1 MLWYMMQFQ
10 AYNIIQQRE
19 GKSLKMTLRESLPV
33 WFHPCVSFHMI
44 HVLIVH
50 CRAMELLSS
59 SQTCKLTHWSRPG
72 GRTCSS
78 TSPTTRSVA
87 LATRRATVLQ
97 QGISMW
103 VFLFH
108 PSAAIP
114 HFFCIAHKFEWN
126 VGTICLILDWRL
138 ILSLTVHPAIT
149 VTSFKGILIYIPA
162 FTSFTVS
169 LPSQNL
175 NVLQKISEELRSQN
189 FCCCKTWVIWESDNG
204 WIANDKFWVERWIV

>member
-1 MLWYMMQFQ
+1 M
-10 AYNIIQQRE
+10 R
-19 GKSLKMTLRESLPV
+19 SL
-33 WFHPCVSFHMI
+33 
-44 HVLIVH
+44 

-72 GRTCSS
+72 VRTCSS

-114 HFFCIAHKFEWN
+114 HISYHGIEFFCIAQKFKWN

-149 VTSFKGILIYIPA
+149 VTSFKGILKY
-162 FTSFTVS
+162 SS
-169 LPSQNL
+169 LYKFYS
-175 NVLQKISEELRSQN
+175 VL
-189 FCCCKTWVIWESDNG
+189 CHHKTWLYYKKYPRKSNTLFFVAKLGLFEKVIMDGLQIINFG
-204 WIANDKFWVERWIV
+204 